1 MRITPAQEAR
11 AMASA
16 ESAHAALQPLTDLA
30 DHLRAAIPFDAKGL
44 GMALQAAIIPCSLGY
59 VLVATSKRGIAA
71 ILLGDTADDLMRDLK
86 TRFPE
91 AALTETDTRTTRLA
105 EAVSAFI
112 DDPSRPFDLP
122 LDIAGSLFQHRVWR
136 AIREIPRGTT
146 SSYSDI
152 AIAIGKPQAVRAV
165 AAACGQ
171 NPVAIAIPC
180 HRVVRADG
188 ALAGYRWGLARK
200 RALLA
205 REQQAR

>member
-1 MRITPAQEAR
+1 MRITPAREAR
-11 AMASA
+11 ALASA
-16 ESAHAALQPLTDLA
+16 ESAHAAQPVTDLA

-44 GMALQAAIIPCSLGY
+44 ARALQAAIIPCSLGY
-59 VLVATSKRGIAA
+59 ALVATTKRGIAA

-91 AALTETDTRTTRLA
+91 AALTEADTRTTRLA
-105 EAVSAFI
+105 EGALAFI
-112 DDPSRPFDLP
+112 EDPTRPFDLP